1 MSPTPRPQHWHPRE
15 AACQHPS
22 VPWLPFLGPELLR
35 NFGGI
40 LRSPSISQLREREKE
55 KRGTEEGESALGAF
69 SCGMAE
75 GALASCTG
83 REVGRANRVQPLT
96 YVCIAKRLL
105 RVHRGAAA
113 GVGPAQQRGQQQEA
127 ERQPKAAGRGAHGA
141 LGACVRL
148 LWRGLG
154 GRARPSSPGPLPR
167 ANFLSSL
174 SRGKAARGG
183 RGAVHPAEKKEAGGR
198 RASAARLGSSA
209 AFYGC
214 VCCGLGPSRRF
225 IALRGSS
232 APPLGG
238 WRPVQAGR
246 SQQPS
251 SRAAQPSPEP
261 RLLLCPAWHGCG
273 LPAPPGTLRHRATR
287 AAYLTTRWGRTHV
300 APVPQRPAVRC
311 VSSDGP

>member
-1 MSPTPRPQHWHPRE
+1 MATAPRVSPTPPPPALASQGGRLPTPKRSLAPFPGAG
-15 AACQHPS
+15 AAAEFRWNFEVAKPLS
-22 VPWLPFLGPELLR
+22 VQRG
-35 NFGGI
+35 
-40 LRSPSISQLREREKE
+40 KE
-55 KRGTEEGESALGAF
+55 KRETWVQ
-69 SCGMAE
+69 
-75 GALASCTG
+75 G
-83 REVGRANRVQPLT
+83 REKVLLGSSVAGWQKEPQAATRAGRWAARTRVQPLT

-113 GVGPAQQRGQQQEA
+113 GVGRAQQRGQQQEA

-174 SRGKAARGG
+174 SRGEAARGE
-183 RGAVHPAEKKEAGGR
+183 RGAVHPAEKKEAWGR

-251 SRAAQPSPEP
+251 SRVARAAQPSPEP
-261 RLLLCPAWHGCG
+261 RLLLCPAC
-273 LPAPPGTLRHRATR
+273 
-287 AAYLTTRWGRTHV
+287 
-300 APVPQRPAVRC
+300 QC
-311 VSSDGP
+311 